1 MRNKPWTQFFL
12 AAGILAPS
20 VALAGETQVTTYV
33 IKTQEERETTR
44 WTLTEWLKIKE
55 RMRMMD
61 LWLAMFSDPKKD
73 HFQPELMLSYGK
85 TQGQYNYTAGN
96 GQSEDGGLTGATGKG
111 QLWLTNLISS
121 TVGIRTLN
129 VDLGVEGYKRTSG
142 SFSQKQTTAATAAAT
157 DGSTTATAEPANLDP
172 LAERGLEN
180 EYYTGNLRVFGR
192 NIQDSSLVL
201 KYGRYSTKNTIL
213 DSVAESETTTQK
225 GIVAGAEL
233 QLYVLR
239 WLGAEGNVLKYGDSA
254 GAKGT
259 DTLSGAYYD
268 YMGFV
273 EISLIRLM
281 GGVYQEEW
289 TLARDVE
296 NVKTSERGT
305 FAGLKLQL

>member
-1 MRNKPWTQFFL
+1 MQSKLWARFFL
-12 AAGILAPS
+12 AAGILNSA
-20 VALAGETQVTTYV
+20 AAFAGETQVTTYV
-33 IKTQEERETTR
+33 IKTQEERENTR

-73 HFQPELMLSYGK
+73 RFQPELMLSYGM
-85 TQGQYNYTAGN
+85 TQGQYNYKAADGRA
-96 GQSEDGGLTGATGKG
+96 EDGGLSGATGKA

-121 TVGIRTLN
+121 TVGIRMLN
-129 VDLGVEGYKRTSG
+129 VDLGVEGFKRTSG
-142 SFSQKQTTAATAAAT
+142 GFAAKQVTAAAAAAT
-157 DGSTTATAEPANLDP
+157 DGGTGSSGAATDP
-172 LAERGLEN
+172 LVGDRGFEN
-180 EYYTGNLRVFGR
+180 EYYTGNLRIFGR

-201 KYGRYSTKNTIL
+201 KYGRYSAKNTIL
-213 DSVAESETTTQK
+213 DNVAESETTSQK

-233 QLYVLR
+233 QLYVMR
-239 WLGAEGNVLKYGDSA
+239 WLGAEGNVLKYGDA
-254 GAKGT
+254 TGAKGSEA
-259 DTLSGAYYD
+259 LSGTYVD

-273 EISLIRLM
+273 EISLLRLM

-289 TLARDVE
+289 STTRDAE